1 MKASVSFKEVKEEL
15 LSNPNIAKEYEKA
28 NAEFQ
33 VIRAILDARTSQNL
47 TQEDLAKKTGINRSE
62 ISKLEN
68 GTRNPSIKLLQK
80 LASGLNMH
88 LELKFV
94 PNK

>member
-1 MKASVSFKEVKEEL
+1 MKASVSFDKFLEEQL
-15 LSNPNIAKEYEKA
+15 KDPEFAKEYEKA
-28 NAEFQ
+28 DAEFQ

>member
-1 MKASVSFKEVKEEL
+1 MKASISFDEFLEEEL
-15 LSNPNIAKEYEKA
+15 KDSKFAEEYEKA
-28 NAEFQ
+28 DAEFQ